1 MFQFI
6 LNDPFAQEESMRTKT
21 SFPDS
26 ERTGQAAWILTAL
39 GVVHI
44 PLIAFHLAFPT
55 LFQWGTELSVLAP
68 DNRNLLWAM
77 HLCGIF
83 WLGSMGAAT
92 LMEGWRRRTGLD
104 EAMPRAFWI
113 WVAGFWLFRIGI
125 QIPIEGLGPQSLA
138 MVALLL
144 PFPALYLVAWKKL
157 GPETF
162 ETRGFVGARLR
173 PESWLR

>member
-1 MFQFI
+1 MNTTTPRQVT
-6 LNDPFAQEESMRTKT
+6 NRN
-21 SFPDS
+21 
-26 ERTGQAAWILTAL
+26 RQAAWILAAL
-39 GVVHI
+39 GIVHV
-44 PLIAFHLAFPT
+44 PLLAFHFAFPT
-55 LFQWGTELSVLAP
+55 LFRWSEELPALAP

-92 LMEGWRRRTGLD
+92 LLEGRRLLNWQERS
-104 EAMPRAFWI
+104 MPRAFWI
-113 WVAGFWLFRIGI
+113 WVAGFWFFRIAI
-125 QIPIEGLGPQSLA
+125 QMPIEGVGAGSLA

-144 PFPALYLVAWKKL
+144 PFPVLYLAAWKKL

-162 ETRGFVGARLR
+162 DSQGFVGARLR